1 MSRTS
6 NQKMTK
12 RPRLPP
18 KESRERLIKDIHSL
32 IKNLREIFKH
42 NHQLASSIDEAY
54 EYLLEDQIR
63 LIPNDWIC
71 GAYETCDMLKG
82 MVMCFDFKKLNEV
95 IQTRSS
101 KVWFHM
107 DCYNFIIQD
116 MFRALVDQGNTRA
129 VLENL
134 MQVFKPLCNCIDH
147 IFMHPEEFVQRLAD
161 VCGDMDEN
169 GDIF

>member
-1 MSRTS
+1 MSS
-6 NQKMTK
+6 VQQKRYT
-12 RPRLPP
+12 RRARLSP
-18 KESRERLIKDIHSL
+18 KESRTRLISDIHAL
-32 IKNLREIFKH
+32 IKTLREIFKN
-42 NHQLASSIDEAY
+42 NHKLASSIDEAY
-54 EYLLEDQIR
+54 EYLIEDQIR

-82 MVMCFDFKKLNEV
+82 MVLCIDFRKLNEV

-107 DCYNFIIQD
+107 DCYTFIIND
-116 MFRALVDQGNTRA
+116 MFRALEDQGNTRA

-134 MQVFKPLCNCIDH
+134 MQIFKPLCNCIDH

-161 VCGDMDEN
+161 VCGNATEHN
-169 GDIF
+169 DIF

>member
-1 MSRTS
+1 MSRTF
-6 NQKMTK
+6 TK
-12 RPRLPP
+12 RQRLPP
-18 KESRERLIKDIHSL
+18 KESREALIKDIHSL
-32 IKNLREIFKH
+32 IKILREIFRNNRK
-42 NHQLASSIDEAY
+42 LSSSIDEAY
-54 EYLLEDQIR
+54 EYLIEDQIR

-82 MVMCFDFKKLNEV
+82 MIMCFDFIKLNEV

-107 DCYNFIIQD
+107 DCYSFIIND
-116 MFRALVDQGNTRA
+116 MFRALHDQGNTRA

-134 MQVFKPLCNCIDH
+134 MQIFKPLCNCIDH

-161 VCGDMDEN
+161 VCGNTKEN
-169 GDIF
+169 ADIF